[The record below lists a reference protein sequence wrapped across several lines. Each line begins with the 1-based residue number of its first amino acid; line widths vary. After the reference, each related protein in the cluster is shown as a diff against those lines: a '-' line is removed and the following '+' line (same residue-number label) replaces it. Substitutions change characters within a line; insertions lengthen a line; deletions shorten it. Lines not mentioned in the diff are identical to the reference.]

1 MSRLGKLDFFY
12 ACLLETPDFLK
23 KSKIYILTKVDSGHN
38 SQDGSCAKGWPSFQC
53 RCGMS
58 PVSCVPKDDFHVVLR
73 CDGTGAILPT
83 PCGYTKKIGT
93 TFGDELSETISI
105 SSTIGKTGLKEYTV
119 LASIQPHS

>member
-1 MSRLGKLDFFY
+1 M
-12 ACLLETPDFLK
+12 T
-23 KSKIYILTKVDSGHN
+23 
-38 SQDGSCAKGWPSFQC
+38 
-53 RCGMS
+53 

-105 SSTIGKTGLKEYTV
+105 SSTIGKTGLKEY
-119 LASIQPHS
+119 IQSLFYSEKCDPMGPRDECMKVNFNTMDTDKDMCLKKGCCFFAPKRSTDPWCYFAKDGK

>member
-1 MSRLGKLDFFY
+1 M
-12 ACLLETPDFLK
+12 T
-23 KSKIYILTKVDSGHN
+23 
-38 SQDGSCAKGWPSFQC
+38 
-53 RCGMS
+53 

-105 SSTIGKTGLKEYTV
+105 SSTIGKILWVKSTAKIV
-119 LASIQPHS
+119 LNCTMIIFRVISTKV

>member
-1 MSRLGKLDFFY
+1 MMKFLFEFFPPLTGIY
-12 ACLLETPDFLK
+12 FSSYDSWSKTILLQ
-23 KSKIYILTKVDSGHN
+23 VDSGHN
-38 SQDGSCAKGWPSFQC
+38 SQEDGCAKGWPSFQC
-53 RCGMS
+53 RCGMT

-105 SSTIGKTGLKEYTV
+105 SASIGKLYSKKSFSGH
-119 LASIQPHS
+119 PRF

>member
-1 MSRLGKLDFFY
+1 
-12 ACLLETPDFLK
+12 
-23 KSKIYILTKVDSGHN
+23 
-38 SQDGSCAKGWPSFQC
+38 
-53 RCGMS
+53 MS

-105 SSTIGKTGLKEYTV
+105 SSTIGKKGLKECIQSLFSPLLEMDRV
-119 LASIQPHS
+119 HENWSKRIIKSISHESFLFFKRPSILALSYIISFNLQC